1 MYNISRNVMSHCC
14 LAVIAVRPFGART
27 RFRTMLL
34 RTRTKLSPNPSDD
47 HRMAAFCTVGSPES
61 RSTLED
67 AYTTSS
73 GYVGATEPVK
83 STGSNGAFWALT

>member
-1 MYNISRNVMSHCC
+1 M
-14 LAVIAVRPFGART
+14 
-27 RFRTMLL
+27 
-34 RTRTKLSPNPSDD
+34 
-47 HRMAAFCTVGSPES
+47 FCTVGSPES

-67 AYTTSS
+67 EYTTSS